1 MKESLWCRDQHPTKG
16 NPPTAKSHHT
26 PISLLP
32 LRLILELP
40 RSPLQPVGDAWR
52 YLCISNQYF
61 KSLFIKVG
69 CVTSVGFRGTTAN
82 LTTGRLVFGSD
93 VATWEN
99 RIKPWLTQFDHTD
112 GNMWGGGGCQ
122 LVVQWY
128 TYQDQLAIGKLKT
141 VSHLSPDK
149 PSAGNCQII
158 LLNCKFLVFI
168 TILQILESEI
178 RKSKYWISNSTSRW
192 PGLQFSFKFEIW
204 LIFLLPIFNYLSG
217 VPEYMAEKSGTKS
230 SLVSPVA
237 TQEE

>member
-1 MKESLWCRDQHPTKG
+1 MWK
-16 NPPTAKSHHT
+16 NPSDDSTTNIQQRETH
-26 PISLLP
+26 LLRRAIT
-32 LRLILELP
+32 L
-40 RSPLQPVGDAWR
+40 RSPSFPFDWSWNSPGLPSNRWVMLGATYVYQINLHPNNIFYKSRLCDLCGISRDNSQPHHRSACVRIGCCH
-52 YLCISNQYF
+52 LG
-61 KSLFIKVG
+61 KSVWSHRCF
-69 CVTSVGFRGTTAN
+69 
-82 LTTGRLVFGSD
+82 
-93 VATWEN
+93 
-99 RIKPWLTQFDHTD
+99 
-112 GNMWGGGGCQ
+112 NMWGGGGCQ
-122 LVVQWY
+122 LVVQWC

-168 TILQILESEI
+168 TILQILDSEI
-178 RKSKYWISNSTSRW
+178 RESKYWISNSTSCW
-192 PGLQFSFKFEIW
+192 PGLQFPFKFEIW